1 MDMFVYSDESGVF
14 DPIHNE
20 YFVFSGVICLSKD
33 ERDNCS
39 RKHLGLENVLR
50 NRAGYSINKEL
61 KANSITVKEKRKL
74 FNGINNTYKFAAII
88 NQKRINENITI
99 NKKNKQRYLDY
110 AFKMGLKNALQILIN
125 KGIIKKEEVK
135 NIYVFCDEHSTAT
148 DGRYELREG
157 LFQEFK
163 IGTFNWNYNKH
174 FKPLF
179 EDMESVNV
187 EFLCSKKKP
196 LIRAA
201 DIIANR
207 IYFHCNRNEFDKI
220 KNIKNLF
227 VKYLP

>member
-1 MDMFVYSDESGVF
+1 MDIFVYSDESGVF

-20 YFVFSGVICLSKD
+20 YFVFSGVICFSKD

-39 RKHLGLENVLR
+39 RKYLGLENVLR
-50 NRAGYSINKEL
+50 NRAGYS
-61 KANSITVKEKRKL
+61 
-74 FNGINNTYKFAAII
+74 INNTYKFAAII